1 MDNYEE
7 LERAYNKLVEKQN
20 DLRNGVVEKIREFNE
35 GNDDLVILVE
45 TVLKHVRRDA
55 NNTTK
60 NYLKFKLIELYLD
73 LSLMFVNN
81 AVRRSAEYQELHGYY
96 KDDLAFYLEAA
107 THLKRYIKKCQK
119 TGDVDHLD
127 SAYLMTIY
135 LSNNVLFNLSCYMDE
150 INKITGDMMGNFAYA
165 SKTEE
170 LRERA
175 SKDIEEIKKL
185 MKNIEEE

>member
-1 MDNYEE
+1 MDMYDE
-7 LERAYNKLVEKQN
+7 LERTYNKLVEKQN
-20 DLRNGVVEKIREFNE
+20 DLRNGVVDKIREFNA
-35 GNDDLVILVE
+35 GNDNLVILVE
-45 TVLKHVRRDA
+45 TVLKQVSRDA
-55 NNTTK
+55 NNKTK
-60 NYLKFKLIELYLD
+60 NYLKFRLMELYLD

-81 AVRRSAEYQELHGYY
+81 AIRKSSEYQELHSYY
-96 KDDLAFYLEAA
+96 QSDLAFYLEAA
-107 THLKRYIKKCQK
+107 TQLKRYIKKCQK

-127 SAYLMTIY
+127 SAYLMSIS
-135 LSNNVLFNLSCYMDE
+135 LSTVLYNLSCYVDE